1 MQDTTLKLVLK
12 IIVAILLPP
21 AAAFWQVRFSLHF
34 WVNLGLTLI
43 TWVAGIVHALWLI
56 LRVRYKALNADIKH
70 SQQTVEPLEV
80 SVQPTEASAEPSEE
94 KAAE

>member
-1 MQDTTLKLVLK
+1 MQDTKLKLVLK
-12 IIVAILLPP
+12 IIVAIILPP

-34 WVNLGLTLI
+34 WVNLGLTLL

-70 SQQTVEPLEV
+70 SQQTVEPPV
-80 SVQPTEASAEPSEE
+80 ASAEPSEE